1 MKLSTYFS
9 LSGVLLREDFMTS
22 GVFVLSSFPDV
33 ATVGVVVVV
42 DILWFL
48 VLSLFQRQVL
58 VIDKPRPASNVQ
70 QIPFIE
76 LMQRENTHLFHVNV
90 GVHTK

>member
-1 MKLSTYFS
+1 MLLLLLIHFFVSGTISELNWLKHSTYFS

-48 VLSLFQRQVL
+48 AVSLFQRQVL
-58 VIDKPRPASNVQ
+58 VIDKPRPASKV
-70 QIPFIE
+70 
-76 LMQRENTHLFHVNV
+76 
-90 GVHTK
+90 